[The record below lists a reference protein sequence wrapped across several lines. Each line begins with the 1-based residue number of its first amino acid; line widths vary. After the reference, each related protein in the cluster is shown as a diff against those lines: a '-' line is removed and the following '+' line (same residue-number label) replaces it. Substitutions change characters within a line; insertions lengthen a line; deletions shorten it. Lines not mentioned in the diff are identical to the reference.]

1 MDKSQT
7 LSSPD
12 SNKILSI
19 QMLRGLA
26 ALLVV
31 YMHAIIHQT
40 QLNIGNSVQQQFYFW
55 ATFGAVGVDIFFVI
69 SGFIITVIS
78 AKFLR
83 EHGVKDFFIKRLIRI
98 VPIYWLLSL
107 LEITNSF
114 IQHPERL
121 NAQEIIKTITILPI
135 FDQNSF
141 VFPVIGLGWTLA
153 FEVYF
158 YLVVGLF
165 LATRRQAFI
174 LYAALFMLTLIGLG
188 VVAPEIR
195 VPMFEFMANPMI
207 LEFLLGCLIGWL
219 YQSKAKPGIGLSL
232 SLVILAILGLSM
244 TIGLDTDTISRA
256 EHVLNHTHV
265 AVFRLLVWGIPS
277 ALLVAGLVFLES
289 NHRLQANRSLI
300 LFGDASYSIYLTHFF
315 VLTAFDKLWL
325 RLGLQLPDLF
335 ILIAVLVSIAIGT
348 VFYILIEKNLLTYLN
363 AKYKFY
369 CQRRVHKV
377 QVPLSVSR
385 KN

>member
-40 QLNIGNSVQQQFYFW
+40 QLNIGNSAQQFYFW

-256 EHVLNHTHV
+256 EHVLNHTNV
-265 AVFRLLVWGIPS
+265 AFFRLLVWGIPS

-363 AKYKFY
+363 AKYKSY
-369 CQRRVHKV
+369 CQRRVRTV